1 MDALHNED
9 GAVCLFGRLE
19 STHRDLIPLSCS
31 FVDGTTEVN
40 YGRTPQ
46 DVTPLRGPQDSDA
59 HPHLPIHEGVKVMT
73 TREPRNGEL
82 VGP

>member
-9 GAVCLFGRLE
+9 GAMCLFGRLE

-46 DVTPLRGPQDSDA
+46 DVTHSEVRKTAMPTLIYLYMKA
-59 HPHLPIHEGVKVMT
+59 
-73 TREPRNGEL
+73 
-82 VGP
+82 